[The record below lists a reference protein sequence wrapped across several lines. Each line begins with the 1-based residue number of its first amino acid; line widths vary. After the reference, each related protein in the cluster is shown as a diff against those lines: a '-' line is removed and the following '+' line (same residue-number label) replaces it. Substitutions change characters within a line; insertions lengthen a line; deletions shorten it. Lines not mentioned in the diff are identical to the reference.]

1 MNLAWKGEI
10 WFEFPISFDCCAK
23 KKSLINPNCNLTI
36 FFYSEVILKE
46 GFKCEYEP
54 TYCKKHG
61 ALAYA
66 IFPTNAFGRC
76 EKKPT
81 LHREFC
87 QPKDDLQVRT

>member
-1 MNLAWKGEI
+1 MNLQFHLIAVLKTRL
-10 WFEFPISFDCCAK
+10 
-23 KKSLINPNCNLTI
+23 LINQNCNLTI
-36 FFYSEVILKE
+36 FSYSEVILKE

-76 EKKPT
+76 DKKPT

-87 QPKDDLQVRT
+87 EPKDDLQVRS